1 MNRNVG
7 RHRVMRLSHLIVLF
21 VGAFLMPIQSDAANE
36 DSIDNL
42 MVVLRESEGSNKADA
57 GLVPTG
63 PARAVLADGKEVE
76 LSFAWFE
83 FIGDMHLRF
92 VYDSPDSMRNLSLQE
107 FEALKL
113 TPQEAVQLAVRN
125 IRRVYGKPTFEP
137 WSEGVMVVEGQ
148 SPDLNSS
155 YFLDEQFWKQLLSSH
170 PEGLVVA
177 VPKRGGLLFAPVS
190 DRKAVE
196 NLRKGIGYLFT
207 SSDNLR
213 VSSALYL
220 YKGGRWSVMQPPV
233 KSQ

>member
-1 MNRNVG
+1 
-7 RHRVMRLSHLIVLF
+7 
-21 VGAFLMPIQSDAANE
+21 MPIPSAAADDEN
-36 DSIDNL
+36 INNL

-57 GLVPTG
+57 RLVPTG
-63 PARAVLADGKEVE
+63 PAKAVLADGKEVE

-83 FIGDMHLRF
+83 FIGDMHVRF
-92 VYDSPDSMRNLSLQE
+92 VYDSPNSMRNLSVQE

-113 TPQEAVQLAVRN
+113 TPQEAVRLAVKN
-125 IRRVYGKPTFEP
+125 IRRVYGKPTYEP
-137 WSEGVMVVEGQ
+137 WSKGVMVVEGK

-155 YFLDEQFWKQLLSSH
+155 YFLDDQFWQELLKRH

-177 VPKRGGLLFAPVS
+177 VPKRGGLLFAPAS
-190 DRKAVE
+190 DRRAVE

-220 YKGGRWSVMQPPV
+220 NKHGGWSVMQAPV
-233 KSQ
+233 KSK

>member
-1 MNRNVG
+1 
-7 RHRVMRLSHLIVLF
+7 
-21 VGAFLMPIQSDAANE
+21 MPIPSAADDE
-36 DSIDNL
+36 SINNL

-57 GLVPTG
+57 RLVPTG
-63 PARAVLADGKEVE
+63 PLKAVLADGKEVE

-83 FIGDMHLRF
+83 FIGDMHVRF
-92 VYDSPDSMRNLSLQE
+92 VYDSPDSMRNLSVQE

-113 TPQEAVQLAVRN
+113 TPQEAVRLAVKN

-137 WSEGVMVVEGQ
+137 WSKGVMVVEGK

-155 YFLDEQFWKQLLSSH
+155 YFLDDQFWQELLKRH

-177 VPKRGGLLFAPVS
+177 VPKRGSLLFAPAS

-220 YKGGRWSVMQPPV
+220 NKHGGWSVMQAPV
-233 KSQ
+233 KSK

>member
-1 MNRNVG
+1 
-7 RHRVMRLSHLIVLF
+7 
-21 VGAFLMPIQSDAANE
+21 MPIPSAAADDEN
-36 DSIDNL
+36 INNL

-57 GLVPTG
+57 RLVPTG
-63 PARAVLADGKEVE
+63 PAKAVLADGKEVE

-83 FIGDMHLRF
+83 FIGDMHVRF
-92 VYDSPDSMRNLSLQE
+92 VYDSPDSMRNLSVQE

-113 TPQEAVQLAVRN
+113 TPQEAVRLAVKN
-125 IRRVYGKPTFEP
+125 IRRVYGKPTYEP
-137 WSEGVMVVEGQ
+137 WSKGVMVVEGK

-155 YFLDEQFWKQLLSSH
+155 YFLDDQFWQELLKRH

-177 VPKRGGLLFAPVS
+177 VPKRGGLLFAPAS
-190 DRKAVE
+190 DRRAVE

-220 YKGGRWSVMQPPV
+220 NKHGGWSVMQAPV
-233 KSQ
+233 KSK

>member
-1 MNRNVG
+1 
-7 RHRVMRLSHLIVLF
+7 
-21 VGAFLMPIQSDAANE
+21 MPISSAAADDE
-36 DSIDNL
+36 SINNL
-42 MVVLRESEGSNKADA
+42 VVVLRESEGSNKADA
-57 GLVPTG
+57 RLVATGLVK
-63 PARAVLADGKEVE
+63 AVLADGKEVE

-83 FIGDMHLRF
+83 FIGDMHVRF
-92 VYDSPDSMRNLSLQE
+92 VYDSPDSMRNLSILE

-113 TPQEAVQLAVRN
+113 TPQEAVRLAVKN
-125 IRRVYGKPTFEP
+125 IRRVYGKPTYEP
-137 WSEGVMVVEGQ
+137 WSKGVMVVEGK

-155 YFLDEQFWKQLLSSH
+155 YFLDDQFWQELLKRH

-177 VPKRGGLLFAPVS
+177 VPKRGGLLFAPAS

-220 YKGGRWSVMQPPV
+220 NKHGGWSVIQAPV
-233 KSQ
+233 KSK